1 MKKAILLI
9 CVTLLATAVTA
20 QSTLTKKEIKV
31 LKKTHEISML
41 AVKIAELAPSHAL
54 NVETKAAA
62 QRLMEDYQK
71 VRQNVEQLAAKKN
84 VALPTE
90 ICDKSRKIFNWYDKK
105 QGKDFDKAYLKG
117 ASRINK
123 GGACK
128 INKLYKRTDDSDMKD
143 WANQLRST
151 LEMHKTL
158 LKQTCETVKNKK

>member
-1 MKKAILLI
+1 MKKALLLMFAA
-9 CVTLLATAVTA
+9 LLATAVTA
-20 QSTLTKKEIKV
+20 QSSLTKKEIKV

-41 AVKIAELAPSHAL
+41 AVKIAELAPTHAL
-54 NVETKAAA
+54 NIETKAAA

-84 VALPTE
+84 ITLPAE

-117 ASRINK
+117 ASRVNK
-123 GGACK
+123 GGICK
-128 INKLYKRTDDSDMKD
+128 INKLSKHTDDSDLKD

-158 LKQTCETVKNKK
+158 LKQTCETVKKKK